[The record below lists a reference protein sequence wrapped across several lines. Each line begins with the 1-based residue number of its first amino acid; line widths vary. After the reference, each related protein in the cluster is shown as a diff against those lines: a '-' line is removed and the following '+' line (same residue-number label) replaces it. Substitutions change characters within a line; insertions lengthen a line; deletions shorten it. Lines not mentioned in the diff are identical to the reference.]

1 MSTHK
6 DDRPKRAADPAGG
19 TRPWWRGR
27 RAAIGVVALTALLGS
42 GTYLLTTELT
52 DHGTTPAPDIGALG
66 PPVSAPAEAEAPT
79 SAAAPASAT
88 PSVAPST
95 STATARQSPTPSVV
109 SLAPSVAAA
118 IRKAREQAEKDGYPL
133 LRPIAPAAN
142 AVMGPVNER
151 NTADKSGSLRI
162 ITAQHDLSGQREMLW
177 AADDGKPAGNARC
190 TDKFHFSNAQK
201 PEVLPTMLMCW
212 RTAAAKSVVVIKVTY
227 HGRPAARDTAAV
239 VDREWAKL

>member
-6 DDRPKRAADPAGG
+6 DDRPERAAEPAGG

-27 RAAIGVVALTALLGS
+27 RTAIGVVALTALLGGGS
-42 GTYLLTTELT
+42 YLLTTELT
-52 DHGTTPAPDIGALG
+52 DRGTTRTSDTGALG
-66 PPVSAPAEAEAPT
+66 ARESAPSEAPA

-88 PSVAPST
+88 PSVAPS
-95 STATARQSPTPSVV
+95 SSAATAKKSQPPMV
-109 SLAPSVAAA
+109 SLAPSVATE

-142 AVMGPVNER
+142 AVIGPVNER
-151 NTADKSGSLRI
+151 STADKSGSLRI
-162 ITAQHDLSGQREMLW
+162 ITAEHDLSGQREMLW
-177 AADDGKPAGNARC
+177 AADAGRPVGNTRC

-201 PEVLPTMLMCW
+201 PELLPTMLLCW
-212 RTAAAKSVVVIKVTY
+212 RNTKAKSVVVVKVTY
-227 HGRPAARDTAAV
+227 HGRPVARDTAAV